1 MHKEITLKNG
11 LKVLLVPIP
20 GVQSLTIMKM
30 YNVGSRQETPD
41 IFGVAHFLEHMMFKG
56 TQKRPIARDI
66 SHELEAVGA
75 QYNAFTGKD
84 MTAYYVK
91 VAAPKF
97 ELAVEVLADMLYNS
111 KFDSEELAKEKGVVI
126 EEMKVY
132 EDQPS
137 HYVEDIYEEMIFSGN
152 NLSEKIL
159 GTRET
164 INAMTREQ
172 LVDYRDRF
180 YHDHNSILCVSGAVP
195 ENAEDVLNQ
204 YWNHPQTNKELNGN
218 IYQPFVNT
226 QTEPRVTVFAKKVE
240 QAHLQIGFM
249 CDGFSS
255 EESYAYH
262 VLCSVM
268 GAGMSSRLFEELR
281 EKRGLCYYV
290 RMSPDLFTDAG
301 SLVVKSGL
309 NQDKLEEAITII
321 LSELKKLKEELV
333 ESKELEKAKDFII
346 GNTILS
352 LEDSAHVAESY
363 MRTYVVTGKLLTP
376 QEKMAKVAAVTAED
390 VMNVAKKILV
400 NERMNLA
407 VITTEPDKDK
417 LLSLLKI

>member
-1 MHKEITLKNG
+1 MHKQIVLKNG

-20 GVQSLTIMKM
+20 GVKSLTVMKM
-30 YNVGSRQETPD
+30 YNVGSRQESPE

-56 TQKRPIARDI
+56 TEKRPNARDI

-111 KFDSEELAKEKGVVI
+111 KFDSEELTKEKGVVI

-137 HYVEDIYEEMIFSGN
+137 HYVEDIYEELIYSGN
-152 NLSEKIL
+152 NLSERIL
-159 GTRET
+159 GTRQT
-164 INAMTREQ
+164 INSMTREN
-172 LVDYRDRF
+172 LSDYRDRF

-195 ENAEDVLNQ
+195 ENAEEVLNQ
-204 YWNHPQTNKELNGN
+204 YWNKPVSNNEMNGN
-218 IYQPFVNT
+218 VYQPFVNP

-255 EESYAYH
+255 EENYAYY

-290 RMSPDLFTDAG
+290 RMSPDLYIDAG

-309 NQDKLEEAITII
+309 NQDKLEESIVII

-333 ESKELEKAKDFII
+333 ENKELEKAKDFII
-346 GNTILS
+346 GNTILNM
-352 LEDSAHVAESY
+352 EDSAHVAESY
-363 MRTYVVTGKLLTP
+363 MRTYVVSGKLITP
-376 QEKMAKVAAVTAED
+376 DERMAKIAAVTAED
-390 VMNVAKKILV
+390 VMNVAKKILT

-407 VITTEPDKDK
+407 VITTAPDKEK